1 LSDEALV
8 SSAGDYAGLRG
19 YSDRAFFHPNLRG
32 LTETQYTVERW
43 GGLSRSFSRSSFGK
57 VAHNPFGLVGVP
69 SKTLLVS
76 PREECSREDAC
87 RRCSSGAAPALGD
100 AEEVAVCPGGAAVLG
115 IFSVRT

>member
-1 LSDEALV
+1 MLSDEALV

-19 YSDRAFFHPNLRG
+19 YSDRTFFHPNLRG

-69 SKTLLVS
+69 SKSL
-76 PREECSREDAC
+76 PRRQADPANQSLPSSSHAC
-87 RRCSSGAAPALGD
+87 K
-100 AEEVAVCPGGAAVLG
+100 GGV
-115 IFSVRT
+115 